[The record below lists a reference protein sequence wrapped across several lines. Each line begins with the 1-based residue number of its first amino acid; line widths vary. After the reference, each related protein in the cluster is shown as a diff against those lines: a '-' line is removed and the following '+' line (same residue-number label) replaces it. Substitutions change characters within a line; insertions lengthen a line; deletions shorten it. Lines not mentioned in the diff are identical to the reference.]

1 MLSSQACQYEDGD
14 IPQPEK
20 LGKRVWDVAYPD
32 IRRLN
37 EVLDIV
43 ASYNYYLTIDDVD
56 EAENYKRV
64 KLNNPKEITIANN
77 THQLI
82 YGTDYGT
89 TYNIT
94 IDIYDDKWEVLR
106 TGGKGFKLTVKFPSN
121 GWYSADIEY
130 IYSAESVGYGEV
142 YGIIRYAEESGEPE
156 LSITGKLV
164 MVDNE
169 ESRAHPLTI
178 TTEITEAATFDYNN
192 NIKSGTM
199 KITAEDTLYGS
210 KDEIVATV
218 MKHDEHSSVVI
229 EYLDTREG
237 YYL

>member
-1 MLSSQACQYEDGD
+1 MLSSLACQYEDGD

-20 LGKRVWDVAYPD
+20 LGKRVWDIAYPD
-32 IRRLN
+32 IKRLN

-43 ASYNYYLTIDDVD
+43 ASYNYYLTINNVD
-56 EAENYKRV
+56 KAENYKRV
-64 KLNNPKEITIANN
+64 KLNNPKEITISNN

-94 IDIYDDKWEVLR
+94 IDMYDDKWEVLR
-106 TGGKGFKLTVKFPSN
+106 TGGNGFKLTVKSPSN
-121 GWYSADIEY
+121 GWYTADIEY
-130 IYSAESVGYGEV
+130 IYSAESAGYGEV
-142 YGIIRYAEESGEPE
+142 HGIIEYAEDSGDPE
-156 LSITGKLV
+156 LSIMGKLV

-169 ESRAHPLTI
+169 ESRADPLTI
-178 TTEITEAATFDYNN
+178 TTEITEEVTFDYYN
-192 NIKSGTM
+192 NIESGTM

-218 MKHDEHSSVVI
+218 VRHNERPSVII
-229 EYLDTREG
+229 ECLGTREG